1 VNRTRVFGGARGFS
15 LVELAIVVALV
26 AMMSLIA
33 APWFV
38 KIYQRNQVK
47 SAAFEVQTT
56 LIAARMRAVKR
67 NVPVSV
73 IITSVTPP
81 IELKTVEPPPATPN
95 PTPVPPVLKLP
106 ASAVQFV
113 ATPLSGGGTVTFG
126 SDGRLLNFA
135 NQTPAVYQ
143 MEGPVGQTTPIP
155 IWVRINSGG
164 RVEVVTPTVT
174 P

>member
-1 VNRTRVFGGARGFS
+1 
-15 LVELAIVVALV
+15 
-26 AMMSLIA
+26 
-33 APWFV
+33 
-38 KIYQRNQVK
+38 
-47 SAAFEVQTT
+47 
-56 LIAARMRAVKR
+56 
-67 NVPVSV
+67 
-73 IITSVTPP
+73 
-81 IELKTVEPPPATPN
+81 
-95 PTPVPPVLKLP
+95 VLKLP

>member
-1 VNRTRVFGGARGFS
+1 
-15 LVELAIVVALV
+15 
-26 AMMSLIA
+26 MMSLIA
-33 APWFV
+33 APWLV
-38 KIYQRNQVK
+38 KIHQRNQVK

-73 IITSVTPP
+73 VISSANPP

-95 PTPVPPVLKLP
+95 PTPVPPILKLP
-106 ASAVQFV
+106 ARAIEFV
-113 ATPLSGGGTVTFG
+113 ATPASGGGTVTFG
-126 SDGRLLNFA
+126 SDGRLLNFSS
-135 NQTPAVYQ
+135 QTPAVYQ
-143 MEGPVGQTTPIP
+143 MQGPIGMTTPIP
-155 IWVRINSGG
+155 VWVRINAGG